1 MYKNI
6 NIPSDRKFGVHYVG
20 KTNGICDNDEYD
32 VSGDLFHTQV
42 YGLNH
47 EDLKK
52 VSNLDVNKQVY
63 VTSHDYKILVMR
75 SA

>member
-1 MYKNI
+1 MKRFI
-6 NIPSDRKFGVHYVG
+6 EVPSDRKFEVEQFTV
-20 KTNGICDNDEYD
+20 EYD